1 MVRHPLRSNDIRERN
16 EKLVLNLIFMNG
28 SMAQSRVVQETGL
41 KAPTV
46 FRIFAKLEE
55 AGLIR
60 QCAAEEMTDERP
72 APDRKGRRPSFY
84 CVEPSCGYAIG
95 VDFSR
100 LAAAVIVVNFANQ
113 VIYRFDTEFSGLP
126 DRDSILGTIQT
137 MIDQAISESAIDP
150 EDVIGIGIAAPGR
163 VETVEGRVVEYP
175 RIAGLSGYSIKE
187 HFEAMYDAPV
197 YVHNNAS
204 VIAASAY
211 HYGTARDESS
221 LLAVLVRSGVGGALV
236 NHGEIFLNG
245 TTTVLEI
252 GRMMT
257 PDRDAT
263 APGEAGG
270 DGVISGESL
279 ESIVSEPAMLELIH
293 AATGISS
300 WEDVEASLS
309 FRDVEPILAR
319 ARGALAGTVLNLYH
333 VFHPQAILLISRFP
347 IITEVLGGAIRE
359 ALPDCRI
366 IASVYDPVQ
375 ACYGATDLVF
385 AHFFLRSP
393 ERVFMSAGS

>member
-55 AGLIR
+55 EGMIR
-60 QCAAEEMTDERP
+60 QCAEDEAADDRG

-84 CVEPSCGYAIG
+84 CIEPESGYAVG

-100 LAAAVIVVNFANQ
+100 LAAAVIVVNFANT
-113 VIYRFDTEFSGLP
+113 VIYRYDTEFTGSA
-126 DRDSILGTIQT
+126 DRDSILDTIRR
-137 MIDQAISESAIDP
+137 MIDDALAKSRINTEQ
-150 EDVIGIGIAAPGR
+150 VIGIGIAAPGR
-163 VETVEGRVVEYP
+163 VDTIDGRVVEYP
-175 RIAGLSGYSIKE
+175 RIPGLSGYSIKD
-187 HFEAMYDAPV
+187 HFESIYDAPV

-211 HYGTARDESS
+211 HYGTAREENS

-245 TTTVLEI
+245 TKTVLEI
-252 GRMMT
+252 GRMI
-257 PDRDAT
+257 
-263 APGEAGG
+263 AGG
-270 DGVISGESL
+270 APSL
-279 ESIVSEPAMLELIH
+279 ETIVSEPAMLQRVKDV
-293 AATGISS
+293 TGIEC
-300 WEDVEASLS
+300 WEEVERSLS
-309 FRDVEPILAR
+309 VATLKPMIADARDAISR
-319 ARGALAGTVLNLYH
+319 AVYNLYH
-333 VFHPQAILLISRFP
+333 VFHPEAILLISRFP
-347 IITEVLGGAIRE
+347 IITEVLGEAIRDR
-359 ALPDCRI
+359 LPECRVI
-366 IASVYDPVQ
+366 PSVYDPVQ

-385 AHFFLRSP
+385 ARFFLRSP
-393 ERVFMSAGS
+393 DQLIPLSPGR